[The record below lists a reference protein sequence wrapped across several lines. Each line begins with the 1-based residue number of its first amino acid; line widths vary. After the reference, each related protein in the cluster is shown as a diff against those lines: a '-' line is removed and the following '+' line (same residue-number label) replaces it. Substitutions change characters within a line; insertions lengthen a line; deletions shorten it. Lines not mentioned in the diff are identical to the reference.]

1 MHCRKWVKLKK
12 NSDWYEL
19 EAELINDV
27 RQCLQRI
34 NFVHIAFACDN
45 ERLIIIDSKGI
56 AYYVDLTNA
65 HPSYQKL
72 GAIGQASF
80 VAFNPMDNNEII
92 IGLTTADI
100 KLIKIHT
107 NINEFCLISGHKLPP
122 TNISFYKDYC
132 LTFSYKEVIIWHLNS
147 FSKAHQLHINTKNV
161 SIKKASFSNLG
172 HIVVLYHNDSV
183 QTWMHNQLDTDT
195 KLDIKKFG
203 IRNIKDF
210 VFTQNGRTMI
220 IASTQNKIIV
230 INTHNWNMIKSW
242 SLPDKFIGIKQMS
255 IIPMS
260 LDSGANQML
269 AVISS
274 NCKLYILDLNLSRF
288 IDMIHEINNV
298 KKIAVSSDGR
308 YITIIDKQG
317 FLKLIL
323 CDRLFSLEPMRTEK
337 LEKLEN
343 KCRPKAHKINEHLRY
358 IRKNINQELRL
369 DRLLMI
375 LQEFGKF
382 PDKYR
387 SLIWSTILKLPANKT
402 AFISLMN
409 NITQR
414 KVSLNFLK
422 NYHLAD
428 RSKASLLT
436 MIIDCLIQWCPLLA
450 QTSFLPNLVFPFLMV
465 FQKDQ
470 LFALELVLSILVNY
484 CQKWFEYHP
493 LPPLNILG
501 IIENILLRAD
511 PQLLNVFCERGITS
525 IEYAW
530 PLLQTTMSEVLS
542 GDEWLILWD
551 HLLSFQKP
559 TLLLMCIIA
568 YSICS
573 RNIIFMLHTAEDLKR
588 FYRTQGHVT
597 AKELLKVAQNL
608 DQDIPHRLHPNLYLR
623 NKLIQLPEKG
633 PYPPFILEDYPKFL
647 TEELNVSQLQKLQK
661 QKQILQRYKQQA
673 ILTEEKRLND
683 AAKAF
688 MDEIHKKRL
697 HEVKK
702 SFQAQLHD
710 KELELNEIME
720 QMKGE
725 ASSYHME
732 KKLSHFLVNLE
743 SETYSSTDSENT
755 LKLDNK
761 ELRNCAKL
769 QRDVAKLEDEVQ
781 VVLDELRS
789 NRNRSINIV

>member
-12 NSDWYEL
+12 SSDWYEL
-19 EAELINDV
+19 ETESIKDV
-27 RQCLQRI
+27 RQCLVRI
-34 NFVHIAFACDN
+34 NFVQIAYACDN
-45 ERLIIIDSKGI
+45 ERLIAIDSKGI
-56 AYYVDLTNA
+56 AYYIDLTNV

-72 GAIGQASF
+72 GAIGQACF
-80 VAFNPMDNNEII
+80 IAFNPIDNGEII

-100 KLIKIHT
+100 KLMKIHA

-132 LTFSYKEVIIWHLNS
+132 LTFSYKEVIIWHLKS

-161 SIKKASFSNLG
+161 SIKKASLSNLG
-172 HIVVLYHNDSV
+172 HIVVLYHNDSI
-183 QTWMHNQLDTDT
+183 QTWMLNLLDTDT

-210 VFTQNGRTMI
+210 VFTQNGRAMI
-220 IASTQNKIIV
+220 MASTQNKIIV
-230 INTHNWNMIKSW
+230 LNTYNWNMIKSW
-242 SLPDKFIGIKQMS
+242 SLPEKFIGIKQMS
-255 IIPMS
+255 IVPLP
-260 LDSGANQML
+260 LDSGANQIL

-274 NCKLYILDLNLSRF
+274 NCMLYILDLNLSCF
-288 IDMIHEINNV
+288 IDMKHEINNV
-298 KKIAVSSDGR
+298 KKIVVSSDGR

-323 CDRLFSLEPMRTEK
+323 CDKLFSPEPMRTEK

-343 KCRPKAHKINEHLRY
+343 KCRPKAHKINEHLQC
-358 IRKNINQELRL
+358 IRQNIKQELRL
-369 DRLLMI
+369 DRLLLI

-387 SLIWSTILKLPANKT
+387 PLIWSTILKLPANKT

-409 NITQR
+409 NVTQ
-414 KVSLNFLK
+414 KKEISLNFLK

-436 MIIDCLIQWCPLLA
+436 MIIDCLIQWCPLFA

-465 FQKDQ
+465 SQKDQ

-551 HLLSFQKP
+551 HLLSFQTP
-559 TLLLMCIIA
+559 TLFLMCTIA

-573 RNIIFMLHTAEDLKR
+573 RNIIFMLHTTEDLKR
-588 FYRTQGHVT
+588 FYRTQGHIR
-597 AKELLKVAQNL
+597 AKELLKVAQHL
-608 DQDIPHRLHPNLYLR
+608 DQDVPHRLHPNLYLR
-623 NKLIQLPEKG
+623 NKLIQLPKKG
-633 PYPPFILEDYPKFL
+633 PYPPFVLEDYPKFL
-647 TEELNVSQLQKLQK
+647 TEELNISQLQKLQK

-673 ILTEEKRLND
+673 VLTEKKRLNN

-688 MDEIHKKRL
+688 MEEIHKKRL

-702 SFQAQLHD
+702 SFQAQLYN
-710 KELELNEIME
+710 KELELNEVIE

-725 ASSYHME
+725 AASYKHME
-732 KKLSHFLVNLE
+732 RKFSHLLANSE

-755 LKLDNK
+755 SELDNK
-761 ELRNCAKL
+761 KLRNCTKL
-769 QRDVAKLEDEVQ
+769 QRDVARLEDEVQ
-781 VVLDELRS
+781 NVLDELRC
-789 NRNRSINIV
+789 NRPTS

>member
-12 NSDWYEL
+12 CSDWYEL
-19 EAELINDV
+19 EAESIKDK
-27 RQCLQRI
+27 RQCLVRT
-34 NFVHIAFACDN
+34 NFVQIAYACDN
-45 ERLIIIDSKGI
+45 ERLIAIDSKGI
-56 AYYVDLTNA
+56 AYYIDLINA

-72 GAIGQASF
+72 GAIGQACF
-80 VAFNPMDNNEII
+80 VAFNPIDIGEII

-100 KLIKIHT
+100 KLMKIHA

-132 LTFSYKEVIIWHLNS
+132 LTFSYKEVIIWHLKS
-147 FSKAHQLHINTKNV
+147 FSKAHQLHINTENV
-161 SIKKASFSNLG
+161 SIKKASLSNLG

-183 QTWMHNQLDTDT
+183 QTWMLNLLDTDT

-210 VFTQNGRTMI
+210 VFTQNGRAMI

-230 INTHNWNMIKSW
+230 LNTYNWNMIKSW
-242 SLPDKFIGIKQMS
+242 SLPEKFIGIKQMS
-255 IIPMS
+255 IVSLP
-260 LDSGANQML
+260 LDSGANQIL

-274 NCKLYILDLNLSRF
+274 NCMLYILDLNLSCF
-288 IDMIHEINNV
+288 IDMKHEINNV
-298 KKIAVSSDGR
+298 KKIVVSSDGR

-323 CDRLFSLEPMRTEK
+323 CDKLFSPEPMRTEK

-343 KCRPKAHKINEHLRY
+343 KCRPKAHKINEHLQC
-358 IRKNINQELRL
+358 IRQNIKQELRL
-369 DRLLMI
+369 DRLLLI

-387 SLIWSTILKLPANKT
+387 PLIWSTILKLPANKT

-409 NITQR
+409 NVTQR
-414 KVSLNFLK
+414 KEVSLNFLK

-436 MIIDCLIQWCPLLA
+436 MIIDCLIQWCPLFA
-450 QTSFLPNLVFPFLMV
+450 QTSFLPNLIFPFLMV

-551 HLLSFQKP
+551 HLLSFQTP
-559 TLLLMCIIA
+559 TLFLMCTIA

-588 FYRTQGHVT
+588 FYKTQGHIR
-597 AKELLKVAQNL
+597 AKELLKVAQHL
-608 DQDIPHRLHPNLYLR
+608 DQDVPHRLHPNLYLR
-623 NKLIQLPEKG
+623 NKLIQLPKKG
-633 PYPPFILEDYPKFL
+633 PYPPFVLEDYPKFL
-647 TEELNVSQLQKLQK
+647 TEELNISQLEKLQK
-661 QKQILQRYKQQA
+661 QKQILRRYKEQA
-673 ILTEEKRLND
+673 VLTEEKRLNN

-688 MDEIHKKRL
+688 MEEIHKKRL

-702 SFQAQLHD
+702 SFRAQLYN
-710 KELELNEIME
+710 KELELNEIIE

-725 ASSYHME
+725 AASYKHM
-732 KKLSHFLVNLE
+732 KSKFSHLLANSE

-755 LKLDNK
+755 SKLDNK
-761 ELRNCAKL
+761 KLRNCTKL
-769 QRDVAKLEDEVQ
+769 QRDVARLEDEVQ
-781 VVLDELRS
+781 NVLDALRC
-789 NRNRSINIV
+789 NRPTS